1 MSVSDEDLKQ
11 TATDPRKLLTQESE
25 KLHWNPQFKSL
36 LEPFVPRTAE
46 RVLTEPLMA

>member
-25 KLHWNPQFKSL
+25 KLHWNLNSNRCSNRL
-36 LEPFVPRTAE
+36 CLERRDAS
-46 RVLTEPLMA
+46 